1 MIEPYTFVRSVTVGL
16 GAIWTTTG
24 LLRTLRT
31 AKDLRERLSPLSIDD
46 RWWRRQITLVVLRAT
61 VLDPLNVALLCL
73 LAWLC
78 TRPL

>member
-1 MIEPYTFVRSVTVGL
+1 MIEPYTFVRSVTIAL

-31 AKDLRERLSPLSIDD
+31 ARDLKERLRPLSVDD

-73 LAWLC
+73 LAWLWS
-78 TRPL
+78 RPV